1 MPTGRSPSAQP
12 PFDAAIVG
20 AGPAGAS
27 CALWLQQ
34 LGFRPI
40 LIERQSR
47 CGGLQLSNPY
57 TNTWIA
63 SSAQVTGREVADAL
77 HANMLAHRVEL
88 RLDTL
93 CQSARLHAEG
103 VELQLSGPGGAVA
116 TVQARHLVLAGGV
129 VPRSAGLRSRLG
141 LIVGPGMA
149 VADTDLRGA
158 RVAILGGGDNAF
170 ENWQFAM
177 ARGAA
182 SVTIFARSVRARAS
196 LVDQVPAACV
206 CHGPFELDAPGQR
219 VNGERFDQILVLFG
233 YEPAAQALLGLEPAL
248 RSDGFVWTD
257 AQARTSL
264 PGVYAIGEL
273 AQRAHPCCATAMADG
288 VVAAKAIQ
296 RELESTV
303 AARSRGMVRRL
314 ATAGAKLLG

>member
-1 MPTGRSPSAQP
+1 MPTRRSLSAQP
-12 PFDAAIVG
+12 LFDAAIVG

-27 CALWLQQ
+27 CALWLKQ
-34 LGFRPI
+34 LGFRPV

-63 SSAQVTGREVADAL
+63 SSAQVTGRDIADAL
-77 HANMLAHRVEL
+77 HANMLAHQVDL

-103 VELQLSGPGGAVA
+103 VELLLSGPAGAAA
-116 TVQARHLVLAGGV
+116 TVRARHLVLAGGV
-129 VPRSAGLRSRLG
+129 VPRSAGLRTRLG
-141 LIVGPGMA
+141 LIVGPGTA
-149 VADTDLRGA
+149 VAETDLRGA

-170 ENWQFAM
+170 ENWQFVM

-182 SVTIFARSVRARAS
+182 SATLFARHVRARAS
-196 LVDQVPAACV
+196 LVEQVPAHCV
-206 CHGPFELDAPGQR
+206 CHGPFDLDAPGQR
-219 VNGERFDQILVLFG
+219 VNGQRFDQILVLFG
-233 YEPAAQALLGLEPAL
+233 YEPAGQALLGLEHAL
-248 RSDGFVWTD
+248 RADGFVWTD
-257 AQARTSL
+257 AEARTSL
-264 PGVYAIGEL
+264 PRVYAIGEL

-296 RELESTV
+296 RELESGV
-303 AARSRGMVRRL
+303 AARGLGAVRRL
-314 ATAGAKLLG
+314 ASAGAAMLG

>member
-1 MPTGRSPSAQP
+1 MPTSRAPTAEP
-12 PFDAAIVG
+12 PFEAAIVG

-27 CALWLQQ
+27 CALWLKQ
-34 LGFRPI
+34 LGFRPL
-40 LIERQSR
+40 LIDRQSR
-47 CGGLQLSNPY
+47 CGGLQRSNPY
-57 TNTWIA
+57 SNSWIA
-63 SSAQVTGREVADAL
+63 TSVQPTGREVADAL
-77 HANMLAHRVEL
+77 HANMLAHQVCL

-93 CQSARLHAEG
+93 CESARLHDGG
-103 VELQLSGPGGAVA
+103 VELKLSGPAGAA
-116 TVQARHLVLAGGV
+116 TTVQARHLVLAGGV
-129 VPRSAGLRSRLG
+129 VPRSGGLRARLG
-141 LIVGPGMA
+141 LIIGPGTA
-149 VADTDLRGA
+149 VADSDLRGA
-158 RVAILGGGDNAF
+158 HVAILGGGDNAF

-182 SVTIFARSVRARAS
+182 SVTIFARTLRARAS

-206 CHGPFELDAPGQR
+206 RHGPFELDSAAQR
-219 VNGERFDQILVLFG
+219 VNGQRFDQILVLYG

-248 RSDGFVWTD
+248 RADGFVWTD

-273 AQRAHPCCATAMADG
+273 AQRSHPCCATAMADG

-296 RELESTV
+296 RELESTA
-303 AARSRGMVRRL
+303 AARGRGMVRRL